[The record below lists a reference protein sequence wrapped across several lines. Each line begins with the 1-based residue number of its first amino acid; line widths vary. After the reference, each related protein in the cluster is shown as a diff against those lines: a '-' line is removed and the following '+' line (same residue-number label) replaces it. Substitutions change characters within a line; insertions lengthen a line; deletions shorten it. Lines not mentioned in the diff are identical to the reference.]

1 MCCAVLPRAGL
12 GGGDDE
18 MLLTASVDA
27 AAVEIQ
33 QQHQTGSAAAQA
45 LLPQSSDDALLTA
58 PTPQQQQDVS
68 ACLPGSAPDAA
79 VVVGYAKC
87 LEDSRHHAAAKL
99 AALYAGGAALV
110 GQAGVEGGLLSED
123 GRRASC
129 SSANT
134 LARAAATAAQGR
146 DVALHSTV
154 FWGSGKNSWLSK
166 VASPPALARLPHQH
180 WQHTELFVMHE
191 SLNYFPCSSS
201 NAKIQHWPLFVYR
214 K

>member
-18 MLLTASVDA
+18 V
-27 AAVEIQ
+27 
-33 QQHQTGSAAAQA
+33 
-45 LLPQSSDDALLTA
+45 LLTA
-58 PTPQQQQDVS
+58 PTPQQQQQDVS

-87 LEDSRHHAAAKL
+87 LEDSRYHAAAKL

-134 LARAAATAAQGR
+134 LARAAATGAQGR

-154 FWGSGKNSWLSK
+154 FWGGGKNS
-166 VASPPALARLPHQH
+166 
-180 WQHTELFVMHE
+180 
-191 SLNYFPCSSS
+191 
-201 NAKIQHWPLFVYR
+201 
-214 K
+214 